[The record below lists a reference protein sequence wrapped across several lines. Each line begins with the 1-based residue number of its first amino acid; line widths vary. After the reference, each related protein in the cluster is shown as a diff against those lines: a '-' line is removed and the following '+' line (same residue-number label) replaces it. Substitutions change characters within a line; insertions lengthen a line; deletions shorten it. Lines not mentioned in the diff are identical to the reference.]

1 MSKFVGKRQKS
12 EANLTFSG
20 QIKQLNFYYPTVYD
34 NPLSR
39 LKKGCPIWIE
49 IEQDDCIVFEMESDS
64 LEKELKDALQIARKL
79 GYVEINDE
87 EFINNSSL
95 KI

>member
-49 IEQDDCIVFEMESDS
+49 IEQDGCIVFEMESDS

-87 EFINNSSL
+87 EFI
-95 KI
+95 KIVLE